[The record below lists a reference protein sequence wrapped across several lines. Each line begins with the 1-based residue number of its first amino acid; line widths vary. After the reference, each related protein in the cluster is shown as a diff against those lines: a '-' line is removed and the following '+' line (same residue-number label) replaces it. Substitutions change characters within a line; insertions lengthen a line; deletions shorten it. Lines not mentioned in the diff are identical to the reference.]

1 MLWPPLYFFREISRF
16 LESNLDDDHDGA
28 EAKCWNFGF
37 PRPPNCLSRNGMLS
51 LQLSKTNLFLHR
63 KNIQTEVEEA
73 GQQRSNL
80 PNCEA
85 VLQRQQQQPTENDMS
100 SYMMR
105 NLGIIL
111 HYQILQFHQTNL
123 RFPPSLFCTVHLL

>member
-1 MLWPPLYFFREISRF
+1 M
-16 LESNLDDDHDGA
+16 
-28 EAKCWNFGF
+28 
-37 PRPPNCLSRNGMLS
+37 
-51 LQLSKTNLFLHR
+51 HR

-85 VLQRQQQQPTENDMS
+85 VLQRQQQPTENDMS

-123 RFPPSLFCTVHLL
+123 RFPPPFFALFIFFECLIENEAQHCNFLSLSKFK

>member
-1 MLWPPLYFFREISRF
+1 M
-16 LESNLDDDHDGA
+16 
-28 EAKCWNFGF
+28 
-37 PRPPNCLSRNGMLS
+37 
-51 LQLSKTNLFLHR
+51 HR

-85 VLQRQQQQPTENDMS
+85 VLQRQQPTENDMS

-123 RFPPSLFCTVHLL
+123 RFFPPFFAQFIFFECLD

>member
-1 MLWPPLYFFREISRF
+1 MMTTFKQVAGLH
-16 LESNLDDDHDGA
+16 DDHDGA
-28 EAKCWNFGF
+28 ETEAKCWNFGF

-85 VLQRQQQQPTENDMS
+85 VLQRQPTENDMS

-123 RFPPSLFCTVHLL
+123 RFPPLLLLKILFFPGA